1 MLKHERHRRIL
12 DLLRADG
19 RVLAS
24 ALSTELGVSDDTVR
38 RDLADLAGAGVL
50 QRVHGGAVPTSPAVM
65 VQSYTARERQAP
77 EAKRAIARVA
87 AGMLRDGQAV
97 ILDGGTTA
105 RLVAEEL
112 APGLQATVITHSPT
126 VAEVLAEH
134 PTVEV
139 ILLGGRLNKTS
150 RVAVGAATVEALR
163 MVRADVYL
171 LGVGALHPE
180 VGLSTGDLEEA
191 HVKRAMIASAA
202 EVVALTTPEKLGTAA
217 RYVFGEVS
225 DLTHLVTDGGADD
238 AQLAPYEKLGVTIVR
253 A

>member
-1 MLKHERHRRIL
+1 MLKHERHRWIL
-12 DLLRADG
+12 DRLRADG

-24 ALSTELGVSDDTVR
+24 AVSTELGISDDTVR

-50 QRVHGGAVPTSPAVM
+50 QRVHGGAVPTSPAV
-65 VQSYTARERQAP
+65 VPFTVRERQAP
-77 EAKRAIARVA
+77 EAKRAIARAA
-87 AGMLRDGQAV
+87 AGMVRDGQAV

-112 APGLQATVITHSPT
+112 APGLRATVITHSPT

-134 PTVEV
+134 PAVEV
-139 ILLGGRLNKTS
+139 ILLGGRLQKES

-163 MVRADVYL
+163 MVRADIYL

-217 RYVFGEVS
+217 RYVFGAVS
-225 DLTHLVTDGGADD
+225 DLTHLVTDGSAED
-238 AQLAPYEKLGVTIVR
+238 AQLAPYARLGVTIVR

>member
-1 MLKHERHRRIL
+1 MLKPERHRTIL
-12 DLLRADG
+12 ERLRADG

-24 ALSTELGVSDDTVR
+24 ALSAELGVSDDTVR

-50 QRVHGGAVPTSPAVM
+50 QRVHGGAVPTSPALVPFA
-65 VQSYTARERQAP
+65 ARERQAP
-77 EAKRAIARVA
+77 EAKRAVARA
-87 AGMLRDGQAV
+87 AAALVRDGQAA

-105 RLVAEEL
+105 RLVAEQL
-112 APGLQATVITHSPT
+112 APGLRATVLTHSPT

-139 ILLGGRLNKTS
+139 VLLGGRLQKAS

-171 LGVGALHPE
+171 LGVGGLHPE

-202 EVVALTTPEKLGTAA
+202 EVVALATPEKLGTAA
-217 RYVFGEVS
+217 RYVFGAAS
-225 DLTHLVTDGGADD
+225 DLTHLVTGAAADE
-238 AQLAPYEKLGVTIVR
+238 AQLAPYARLGVTVVR

>member
-1 MLKHERHRRIL
+1 MLKHERHRWIIDR
-12 DLLRADG
+12 LRADG

-24 ALSTELGVSDDTVR
+24 AVSTELGISDDTVR
-38 RDLADLAGAGVL
+38 RDLADLAGTGVL
-50 QRVHGGAVPTSPAVM
+50 QRVHGGAVPTSPAV
-65 VQSYTARERQAP
+65 VPFTAREQQAP
-77 EAKRAIARVA
+77 EAKRAIARAA
-87 AGMLRDGQAV
+87 AGLLRDGQAV

-112 APGLQATVITHSPT
+112 APGLRATVITHSPT

-139 ILLGGRLNKTS
+139 ILLGGRLQKAS

-217 RYVFGEVS
+217 RYVFGAVA
-225 DLTHLVTDGGADD
+225 DLTHLVTDGSAED
-238 AQLAPYEKLGVTIVR
+238 AQLAPYEQLGVTIVR

>member
-1 MLKHERHRRIL
+1 MLKHERHRWIL
-12 DLLRADG
+12 DRLRADG

-24 ALSTELGVSDDTVR
+24 AVSTELGISDDTVR

-50 QRVHGGAVPTSPAVM
+50 QRVHGGAVPTSPAV
-65 VQSYTARERQAP
+65 VPFTAREQQAP
-77 EAKRAIARVA
+77 EAKRAIARAA
-87 AGMLRDGQAV
+87 AGLVRDGQAV

-112 APGLQATVITHSPT
+112 APGLRATVITHSPT

-139 ILLGGRLNKTS
+139 ILLGGRLQKAS

-217 RYVFGEVS
+217 RYVFGAVS
-225 DLTHLVTDGGADD
+225 DLTHLVTDGSAED
-238 AQLAPYEKLGVTIVR
+238 AQLAPYARLGVTIVR

>member
-1 MLKHERHRRIL
+1 MLKHERHRWIL
-12 DLLRADG
+12 DRLRADG

-24 ALSTELGVSDDTVR
+24 AVSTELGISDDTVR

-50 QRVHGGAVPTSPAVM
+50 QRVHGGAVPTSPAV
-65 VQSYTARERQAP
+65 VPFTAREQQAP
-77 EAKRAIARVA
+77 EAKRAIARAA
-87 AGMLRDGQAV
+87 AGLLRDGQAV

-112 APGLQATVITHSPT
+112 APGLRATVITHSPT

-139 ILLGGRLNKTS
+139 ILLGGRLQKAS

-217 RYVFGEVS
+217 RYVFGAVA
-225 DLTHLVTDGGADD
+225 DLTHLVTDGSAED

>member
-1 MLKHERHRRIL
+1 MLKHERHRWIL
-12 DLLRADG
+12 DRLRADG

-24 ALSTELGVSDDTVR
+24 AVSTELGISDDTVR

-50 QRVHGGAVPTSPAVM
+50 QRVHGGAVPTSPAV
-65 VQSYTARERQAP
+65 VPFTVREQQAP
-77 EAKRAIARVA
+77 EAKRAIARAA
-87 AGMLRDGQAV
+87 AGLVRDGQAV

-112 APGLQATVITHSPT
+112 APGLRATVITHSPT

-139 ILLGGRLNKTS
+139 ILLGGRLQKAS

-217 RYVFGEVS
+217 RYVFGAVS
-225 DLTHLVTDGGADD
+225 DLTHLVTDGSAED
-238 AQLAPYEKLGVTIVR
+238 AQLAPYARLGVTIVR

>member
-1 MLKHERHRRIL
+1 MLKHERHRWIL
-12 DLLRADG
+12 DRLRADG

-24 ALSTELGVSDDTVR
+24 AVSTELGISDDTVR

-50 QRVHGGAVPTSPAVM
+50 QRVHGGAVPTSPAV
-65 VQSYTARERQAP
+65 VPFTVREQQAP
-77 EAKRAIARVA
+77 EAKRAIARAA
-87 AGMLRDGQAV
+87 AGLVRDGQAV

-112 APGLQATVITHSPT
+112 APGLRATVITHSPT

-139 ILLGGRLNKTS
+139 ILLGGRLQKAS

-191 HVKRAMIASAA
+191 HVKRAMIASAGRGGRA
-202 EVVALTTPEKLGTAA
+202 DDAREARHRA
-217 RYVFGEVS
+217 RYVFGAVS
-225 DLTHLVTDGGADD
+225 DLTHLVTDGSAED
-238 AQLAPYEKLGVTIVR
+238 AQLAPYARLGVTIVR

>member
-1 MLKHERHRRIL
+1 MLKHERHRWIL
-12 DLLRADG
+12 DRLRADG

-24 ALSTELGVSDDTVR
+24 AVSTELGISDDTVR
-38 RDLADLAGAGVL
+38 RDLADLAGTGVL
-50 QRVHGGAVPTSPAVM
+50 QRVHGGAVPTSPAV
-65 VQSYTARERQAP
+65 VPFTAREQQAP
-77 EAKRAIARVA
+77 EAKRAIARAA
-87 AGMLRDGQAV
+87 AGLLRDGQAV

-112 APGLQATVITHSPT
+112 APGLRATVITHSPT

-139 ILLGGRLNKTS
+139 ILLGGRLQKAS

-217 RYVFGEVS
+217 RYVFGAVA
-225 DLTHLVTDGGADD
+225 DLTHLVTDGSAED
-238 AQLAPYEKLGVTIVR
+238 AQLAPYEQLGVTIVR

>member
-1 MLKHERHRRIL
+1 MLKHERHRWIL
-12 DLLRADG
+12 DRLRTDG

-24 ALSTELGVSDDTVR
+24 AVSTELGISDDTVR

-50 QRVHGGAVPTSPAVM
+50 QRVHGGAVPTSPAV
-65 VQSYTARERQAP
+65 VPFTVREQQAP
-77 EAKRAIARVA
+77 EAKRAIARAA
-87 AGMLRDGQAV
+87 AGLVRDGQAV

-112 APGLQATVITHSPT
+112 APGLRATVITHSPT

-139 ILLGGRLNKTS
+139 ILLGGRLQKES

-217 RYVFGEVS
+217 RYVFGAVS

-238 AQLAPYEKLGVTIVR
+238 AQLAPYARLGVTIVR

>member
-1 MLKHERHRRIL
+1 MLKHERHRWIL
-12 DLLRADG
+12 DRLRADG

-24 ALSTELGVSDDTVR
+24 AVSAELGISDDTVR

-50 QRVHGGAVPTSPAVM
+50 QRVHGGAVPTSPAV
-65 VQSYTARERQAP
+65 VPFTVREQQAP
-77 EAKRAIARVA
+77 EAKRAIARAA
-87 AGMLRDGQAV
+87 AGLVRDGQAV

-112 APGLQATVITHSPT
+112 APGLRATVITHSPT

-139 ILLGGRLNKTS
+139 ILLGGRLQKSS

-217 RYVFGEVS
+217 RYVFGAVS
-225 DLTHLVTDGGADD
+225 DLTHLVTDDGADD
-238 AQLAPYEKLGVTIVR
+238 AQLAPYARLGVTVVR